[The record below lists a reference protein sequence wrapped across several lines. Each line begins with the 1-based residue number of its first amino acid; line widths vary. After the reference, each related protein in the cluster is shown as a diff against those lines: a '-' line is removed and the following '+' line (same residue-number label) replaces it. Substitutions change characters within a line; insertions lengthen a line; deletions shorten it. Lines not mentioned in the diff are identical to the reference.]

1 MYENTIYG
9 FGDEDSA
16 RRTVRAVGFVEKLQ
30 KQFDGRFLNDNRAKV
45 RVVTGTPTLSPA
57 PPAAWNKFNAE
68 IVVPSYD
75 GSAVNGYLTMFTG
88 IALLY
93 PATATAPSV
102 GTILDAEC
110 FTSDDTGIGI
120 WVSLA
125 SGSAPSKAVL
135 ITTGTLITPGGGDL
149 AYYAATEQSVSGGW
163 VAGSTVRV
171 INVGTPDPKSGKKY
185 PATFVG
191 FAVDGVTRCYAIKAG
206 KNQVLA
212 DVEISCVAGS
222 ISTVKT
228 FTTLDVDQW

>member
-1 MYENTIYG
+1 MAEDTIYG

-16 RRTVRAVGFVEKLQ
+16 RRTVRAVAFIEKLKMQ
-30 KQFDGRFLNDNRAKV
+30 GLGLLANDNRGKV

-57 PPAAWNKFNAE
+57 PPAAWSKFKAE

-93 PATATAPSV
+93 PASSPAPVV
-102 GTILDAEC
+102 GSILDAEV
-110 FTSDDTGIGI
+110 FNVDDTGIGI

-125 SGSAPSKAVL
+125 TGSSPSKAVL
-135 ITTGTLITPGGGDL
+135 INTGTLITPGGGDL
-149 AYYAATEQSVSGGW
+149 PYYAATEESVAGGW
-163 VAGSTVRV
+163 VSGSTVRA
-171 INVGTPDPKSGKKY
+171 INLGTADPNVKKY

-212 DVEISCVAGS
+212 DITITCLAGS
-222 ISTVKT
+222 ISTAKT
-228 FTTLDVDQW
+228 FTTLDIDQW